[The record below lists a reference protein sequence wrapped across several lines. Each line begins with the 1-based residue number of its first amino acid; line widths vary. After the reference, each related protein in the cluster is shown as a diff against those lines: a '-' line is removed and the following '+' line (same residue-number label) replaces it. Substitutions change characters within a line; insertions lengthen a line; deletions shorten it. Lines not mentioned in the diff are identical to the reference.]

1 MKKEIISVVASVLA
15 TLIVLKIGIFGV
27 AMIIFVLCVIYGLDK
42 LDLLLGIQAKIKD
55 ASAWKRV
62 HDRYE
67 EQLREL
73 KEKTNEDYRSIIDG
87 SYYKKTTQDKTSQ
100 DLK

>member
-1 MKKEIISVVASVLA
+1 MKKNIVTVLASVLT
-15 TLIVLKIGIFGV
+15 TLFVLKVGIFGV
-27 AMIIFVLCVIYGLDK
+27 AMILVALCVIYGLDK

-55 ASAWKRV
+55 VSAWKRV
-62 HDRYE
+62 HDSHE

-73 KEKTNEDYRSIIDG
+73 KEKVNDDYRSIIDG